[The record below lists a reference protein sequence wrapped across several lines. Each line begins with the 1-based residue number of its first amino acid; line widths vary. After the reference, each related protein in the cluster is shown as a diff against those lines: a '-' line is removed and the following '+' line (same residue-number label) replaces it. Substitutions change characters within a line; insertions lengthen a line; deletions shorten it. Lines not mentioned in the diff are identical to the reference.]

1 LKNILVAFFGVFL
14 CTQASSETI
23 ISCGES
29 SGYSYFFEGGLVPK
43 NSAGNWTE
51 DGIKGGGIS
60 LVKAGEELDLLYK
73 DASSRL
79 VSTRAD
85 GGQVIMLGS
94 HDGIINILVVY
105 PNITSE
111 FFTFDT
117 KNKVFVSSTHKY
129 GDLSI
134 RKVSSMSGL
143 CQ

>member
-1 LKNILVAFFGVFL
+1 MGFLGIFL

-29 SGYSYFFEGGLVPK
+29 SGYSYFFEGGLIPK
-43 NSAGNWTE
+43 NSAGNWE
-51 DGIKGGGIS
+51 KDRIKGGGIS
-60 LVKAGEELDLLYK
+60 LVDAGEELDLLYK

-94 HDGIINILVVY
+94 HDGIINILVIY

-129 GDLSI
+129 GNLGI